1 MRNKFQNARN
11 ARKRL
16 EKKALKPTI
25 EQKDSQIHKIY
36 PCDLKEAKPAS
47 GTTTDFRGTKR
58 TRNDLKNQIS
68 SHMSCSSSD
77 EEDKNI
83 GSSSSQKRLKEI
95 LKKRKP
101 SIKSSNVSVLKQ
113 KRKRTNKIDAIE
125 KKQVARNVVR
135 RESERRLRDI
145 LRNMGGQ
152 TRDKTNFMS
161 DSSDTENESESV
173 E

>member
-1 MRNKFQNARN
+1 M
-11 ARKRL
+11 
-16 EKKALKPTI
+16 
-25 EQKDSQIHKIY
+25 
-36 PCDLKEAKPAS
+36 
-47 GTTTDFRGTKR
+47 
-58 TRNDLKNQIS
+58 
-68 SHMSCSSSD
+68 
-77 EEDKNI
+77 
-83 GSSSSQKRLKEI
+83 KEI

-113 KRKRTNKIDAIE
+113 KRKGTNKIDAIE